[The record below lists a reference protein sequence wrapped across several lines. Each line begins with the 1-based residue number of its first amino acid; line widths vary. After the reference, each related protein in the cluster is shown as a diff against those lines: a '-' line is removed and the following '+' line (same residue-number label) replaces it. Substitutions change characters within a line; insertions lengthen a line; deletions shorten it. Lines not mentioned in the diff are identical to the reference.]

1 MRIISGV
8 YKSRV
13 IKVPSKTDSIRPTSD
28 SARETLFNIITNRT
42 NLDGITCLDL
52 FCGSG
57 SVGLECISRG
67 AGKCVFVDRDTA
79 VIKGNIALLC
89 AESQSEIVRN
99 EAIRFLKKSAGES
112 FGLIFADPPYK
123 YEKYFELIK
132 AVSEYRC
139 MFILEHSA
147 RVDIPEELKTYV
159 ILEKKTG
166 ITNFT
171 FFDFVSVVDS

>member
-13 IKVPSKTDSIRPTSD
+13 IKVPSKTDSIRPTTD
-28 SARETLFNIITNRT
+28 RARETLFNLITNRKD
-42 NLDGITCLDL
+42 LDGITCLDL

-67 AGKCVFVDRDTA
+67 AEKCVFVDRDTA
-79 VIKGNIALLC
+79 VIKSNISLLH
-89 AESQSEIVRN
+89 AESQSEIIRD
-99 EAIRFLKKSAGES
+99 EAIKFLKRSPEES

-123 YEKYFELIK
+123 YDKYSELIK

-139 MFILEHSA
+139 MFILEHSV
-147 RVDIPEELKTYV
+147 RIEIPEELKPQV
-159 ILEKKTG
+159 ILENKTG

-171 FFDFVSVVDS
+171 FFDFGAGNR